1 MFEFSIMRKILSKIL
16 LLLVL
21 PISVLSQENDFQTW
35 TSISASK
42 KIIKK
47 TNLIVKQGAR
57 FRENS
62 SLYSKLFTDLKIKSK
77 YNKHFSFAIG
87 YRFSN
92 DWDKQLELS
101 QKNRFYSDIYY
112 KDKYKKR
119 FLFDARARLQTQGN
133 IEGYA
138 ATFRHKSALAYN
150 IPKTKLEPSVALEY
164 FLPFESMLIEKLR
177 YTIGL
182 SHPITKDLDAEIAY
196 RIQQEFY
203 TNNPETLFIFEGKLS
218 YDF

>member
-1 MFEFSIMRKILSKIL
+1 MRKILNKFIL
-16 LLLVL
+16 IFIL
-21 PISVLSQENDFQTW
+21 PISVFSQENDFQTW

-47 TNLIVKQGAR
+47 TNLTIKQGVR

-62 SLYSKLFTDLKIKSK
+62 SLYSKLFTDLKIKRK
-77 YNKHFSFAIG
+77 FTKHFSFSLG

-92 DWDKQLELS
+92 DWNKQLVLG
-101 QKNRFYSDIYY
+101 QKNRFYADIYY
-112 KDKYKKR
+112 KEKYKRR
-119 FLFDARARLQTQGN
+119 FLFDARARLQIQGN
-133 IEGYA
+133 IEEYA
-138 ATFRHKSALAYN
+138 VTFRHKSALAYN

-164 FLPFESMLIEKLR
+164 FLPFESILIDKLR
-177 YTIGL
+177 YTVGL

-203 TNNPETLFIFEGKLS
+203 TNNPQTLFIFEGKLA
-218 YDF
+218 YGF

>member
-1 MFEFSIMRKILSKIL
+1 MRTVLHRFFLIFI
-16 LLLVL
+16 L
-21 PISVLSQENDFQTW
+21 PISVFSQGNDFQTW
-35 TSISASK
+35 TSLSVSK

-47 TNLIVKQGAR
+47 TNLTIKQGVR

-92 DWDKQLELS
+92 DWDKQSKLS

-119 FLFDARARLQTQGN
+119 FLFDVRARLQTQGN
-133 IEGYA
+133 IEVYA
-138 ATFRHKSALAYN
+138 TTFRHKSALAYN
-150 IPKTKLEPSVALEY
+150 IPETKLEPSVALEY
-164 FLPFESMLIEKLR
+164 FLPFESMLIDKLR

-182 SHPITKDLDAEIAY
+182 SHPITKDLNAEIAY
-196 RIQQEFY
+196 RIQQELY
-203 TNNPETLFIFEGKLS
+203 TNNPETLFIFEGKLA

>member
-1 MFEFSIMRKILSKIL
+1 MRTILNKFFLIFI
-16 LLLVL
+16 L
-21 PISVLSQENDFQTW
+21 PISVFSQENDFQTW

-47 TNLIVKQGAR
+47 TNLTIKQGVR
-57 FRENS
+57 FKENS

-77 YNKHFSFAIG
+77 YSKHFSFAIG

-92 DWDKQLELS
+92 DWNKQLALR
-101 QKNRFYSDIYY
+101 QTNRFYSDIYY

-119 FLFDARARLQTQGN
+119 FLFDARARLQIQGN
-133 IEGYA
+133 IEEYA
-138 ATFRHKSALAYN
+138 ATFRHRSALAYN

-164 FLPFESMLIEKLR
+164 FLPFESMLIDKLR
-177 YTIGL
+177 YTIKL
-182 SHPITKDLDAEIAY
+182 SHPITKDLNAEIAY

-203 TNNPETLFIFEGKLS
+203 TNNPQTLFIFEGKLS
-218 YDF
+218 YDL

>member
-1 MFEFSIMRKILSKIL
+1 MRTIQNSIL
-16 LLLVL
+16 LLLFCTFSS
-21 PISVLSQENDFQTW
+21 IAQENDFQTW
-35 TSISASK
+35 TSFSANK
-42 KIIKK
+42 KIIKNTRLSVK
-47 TNLIVKQGAR
+47 TGLR
-57 FRENS
+57 LRENS

-92 DWDKQLELS
+92 DWNKQLELS

-133 IEGYA
+133 IEGYS
-138 ATFRHKSALAYN
+138 ATFRHKTALAYN
-150 IPKTKLEPSVALEY
+150 LPKTKLEPSVALEY
-164 FLPFESMLIEKLR
+164 FLPFDSILIEKLR
-177 YTIGL
+177 YTIGI
-182 SHPITKDLDAEIAY
+182 SHPITKDLDVELAY

-203 TNNPETLFIFEGKLS
+203 TNNPQTLFIFEGKLA

>member
-1 MFEFSIMRKILSKIL
+1 MRTIQNSIL
-16 LLLVL
+16 LLLFCAFSS
-21 PISVLSQENDFQTW
+21 IAQENDFQTW
-35 TSISASK
+35 SSFSANK
-42 KIIKK
+42 KIIKNTRISVK
-47 TNLIVKQGAR
+47 TGLR
-57 FRENS
+57 LRENS
-62 SLYSKLFTDLKIKSK
+62 SLYSKQFTDVKIKRK
-77 YNKHFSFAIG
+77 YNKSISYAVG

-92 DWDKQLELS
+92 DWNKQLELS

-119 FLFDARARLQTQGN
+119 FLFDVRARLQTQGN

-150 IPKTKLEPSVALEY
+150 IPKIKLEPSVALEY
-164 FLPFESMLIEKLR
+164 FLPFESMLIDKLR

-203 TNNPETLFIFEGKLS
+203 TNNPETLFIFEGKLA

>member
-1 MFEFSIMRKILSKIL
+1 MRTIQNSIL
-16 LLLVL
+16 LILFCSFSALA
-21 PISVLSQENDFQTW
+21 QENDFQTW

-47 TNLIVKQGAR
+47 TNLTIKQGVR

-62 SLYSKLFTDLKIKSK
+62 SLYSKLFTDLKIKRK

-92 DWDKQLELS
+92 DWNKQLELR

-112 KDKYKKR
+112 KDKCKKR
-119 FLFDARARLQTQGN
+119 FLFDVRARLQTQGN

-150 IPKTKLEPSVALEY
+150 IPKIKLEPSVALEY
-164 FLPFESMLIEKLR
+164 FLPFESMLIDKLR
-177 YTIGL
+177 YTIGI
-182 SHPITKDLDAEIAY
+182 SHPITKDLNAEIAY

-203 TNNPETLFIFEGKLS
+203 VNNPQTLFIFEGKLS
-218 YDF
+218 YDL

>member
-1 MFEFSIMRKILSKIL
+1 MRTILSKFFLIFI
-16 LLLVL
+16 L
-21 PISVLSQENDFQTW
+21 PISVFSQGNDFQTW
-35 TSISASK
+35 TSFSASK

-47 TNLIVKQGAR
+47 KDLTIKQGVR

-62 SLYSKLFTDLKIKSK
+62 SLYSKVFTDLKIKSK

-92 DWDKQLELS
+92 DWDKELELNK
-101 QKNRFYSDIYY
+101 KNRFYSDIYY

-119 FLFDARARLQTQGN
+119 FLFDTRARLQAQGN

-138 ATFRHKSALAYN
+138 ATFRHKSSLAYN

-164 FLPFESMLIEKLR
+164 FLPFESILIEKLR

-182 SHPITKDLDAEIAY
+182 SHPITKDLDAEITY
-196 RIQQEFY
+196 KIQEEYY
-203 TNNPETLFIFEGKLS
+203 TNSSETLFIFEGKLS
-218 YDF
+218 YDL

>member
-1 MFEFSIMRKILSKIL
+1 MRTIQNSIL
-16 LLLVL
+16 LLLFCTFSS
-21 PISVLSQENDFQTW
+21 IAQENDFQTW
-35 TSISASK
+35 TSFSANK
-42 KIIKK
+42 KIIKNTRLSVK
-47 TNLIVKQGAR
+47 TGLR
-57 FRENS
+57 LRENS

-92 DWDKQLELS
+92 DWNKQLELS

-133 IEGYA
+133 IEEYA

-164 FLPFESMLIEKLR
+164 FLPFESILIEKLR
-177 YTIGL
+177 YTIGI
-182 SHPITKDLDAEIAY
+182 SHPITKDLDVELAY

-203 TNNPETLFIFEGKLS
+203 TNNPQTLFIFEGKLA

>member
-1 MFEFSIMRKILSKIL
+1 MRRILNKFFLIFIF
-16 LLLVL
+16 
-21 PISVLSQENDFQTW
+21 PISVFSQENDFQTW

-47 TNLIVKQGAR
+47 TNLTIKQGVR

-62 SLYSKLFTDLKIKSK
+62 SLYSKLFTDLRIKRK

-92 DWDKQLELS
+92 DWDRQLELS
-101 QKNRFYSDIYY
+101 QKNRFYAGIYY

-119 FLFDARARLQTQGN
+119 FLFDVRARLQTQGN
-133 IEGYA
+133 IVGYA
-138 ATFRHKSALAYN
+138 STFRHKSALAYN
-150 IPKTKLEPSVALEY
+150 IRKTKLEPSVALEY
-164 FLPFESMLIEKLR
+164 FLPFESMLIDKLR

-182 SHPITKDLDAEIAY
+182 SHPITKNLDVELAY

-203 TNNPETLFIFEGKLS
+203 VNNPQTLFIFEGKLA
-218 YDF
+218 YNF

>member
-1 MFEFSIMRKILSKIL
+1 MRKILNKFIL
-16 LLLVL
+16 IFIL
-21 PISVLSQENDFQTW
+21 PISIFAQENDFQTW
-35 TSISASK
+35 TSISVSK

-47 TNLIVKQGAR
+47 TNLTIKQGIR

-92 DWDKQLELS
+92 DWNKQLELS
-101 QKNRFYSDIYY
+101 QKNRVYSDIYY
-112 KDKYKKR
+112 KAKYKKR

-133 IEGYA
+133 TEGYS
-138 ATFRHKSALAYN
+138 ATFRHKTALAYN
-150 IPKTKLEPSVALEY
+150 LPKTKLEPSVALEY
-164 FLPFESMLIEKLR
+164 FLPFDSILIEKLR
-177 YTIGL
+177 YTIGI
-182 SHPITKDLDAEIAY
+182 SHPITKDLDVELAY

-203 TNNPETLFIFEGKLS
+203 TNNPQTLFIFEGKLA

>member
-1 MFEFSIMRKILSKIL
+1 MRKILNKFIL
-16 LLLVL
+16 IFIL
-21 PISVLSQENDFQTW
+21 PISIFAQENDFQTW
-35 TSISASK
+35 TSISVSK

-47 TNLIVKQGAR
+47 TNLTIKQGVR
-57 FRENS
+57 FKENS

-92 DWDKQLELS
+92 DWNKQLALS

-119 FLFDARARLQTQGN
+119 FLFDVRARLQTQGD

-138 ATFRHKSALAYN
+138 TTFRHKSALAYN

-182 SHPITKDLDAEIAY
+182 SHPITKDLDAKISY

>member
-1 MFEFSIMRKILSKIL
+1 MRKILNKFIL
-16 LLLVL
+16 IFIL
-21 PISVLSQENDFQTW
+21 PISVFSQENDFQTW

-47 TNLIVKQGAR
+47 TNLIIKQGVR

-92 DWDKQLELS
+92 DWNKQLELS
-101 QKNRFYSDIYY
+101 QKNRVYSDIYY
-112 KDKYKKR
+112 KAKYKKR

-133 IEGYA
+133 TEGYS
-138 ATFRHKSALAYN
+138 ATFRHKTALAYN
-150 IPKTKLEPSVALEY
+150 LPKTKLEPSVALEY
-164 FLPFESMLIEKLR
+164 FLPFDSILIEKLR
-177 YTIGL
+177 YTIGI
-182 SHPITKDLDAEIAY
+182 SHPITKDLDVELVY

-203 TNNPETLFIFEGKLS
+203 ANNPQTLFIFEGKLA

>member
-1 MFEFSIMRKILSKIL
+1 MRTILNKFIL
-16 LLLVL
+16 IFIF
-21 PISVLSQENDFQTW
+21 PISVFSQENDFQTW

-47 TNLIVKQGAR
+47 TNLTIKQGIR

-92 DWDKQLELS
+92 DWNKQLELS

-119 FLFDARARLQTQGN
+119 FLFDARARFQTQGN
-133 IEGYA
+133 IQGYA

-164 FLPFESMLIEKLR
+164 FLPFESMLINKLR

-182 SHPITKDLDAEIAY
+182 SHPITKDLDAEIGY
-196 RIQQEFY
+196 KIQQELY
-203 TNNPETLFIFEGKLS
+203 TNNPQTLFIFEGKLA

>member
-1 MFEFSIMRKILSKIL
+1 MRTILSKFFLIFI
-16 LLLVL
+16 L
-21 PISVLSQENDFQTW
+21 PISVFSQENDFQTW
-35 TSISASK
+35 TSILASK
-42 KIIKK
+42 KILKK
-47 TNLIVKQGAR
+47 TNLMIKQGVR

-62 SLYSKLFTDLKIKSK
+62 SLSSKIFTDLKIKSK

-92 DWDKQLELS
+92 DWNRQLELS

-119 FLFDARARLQTQGN
+119 FLFDTRARLQTQGN
-133 IEGYA
+133 IEGYT
-138 ATFRHKSALAYN
+138 ATFRQKSAMAYN

-203 TNNPETLFIFEGKLS
+203 IDNPITLFIFEGKLS

>member
-1 MFEFSIMRKILSKIL
+1 MRTIRNSILFLLFFSFSGF
-16 LLLVL
+16 
-21 PISVLSQENDFQTW
+21 SQENDFQTW
-35 TSISASK
+35 TSISVSR

-47 TNLIVKQGAR
+47 TNLTIKQGVR

-77 YNKHFSFAIG
+77 YNKYFSFAIG

-92 DWDKQLELS
+92 DWNKQLELTK
-101 QKNRFYSDIYY
+101 KNRFYSDINY
-112 KDKYKKR
+112 KEKYKKR
-119 FLFDARARLQTQGN
+119 FLFDARARFQTQGN

-138 ATFRHKSALAYN
+138 TIFRHKSALAYN

-164 FLPFESMLIEKLR
+164 FLPFESMLIDKLR

-182 SHPITKDLDAEIAY
+182 SHPITKDLDVELVY

-203 TNNPETLFIFEGKLS
+203 ANNPQTLFIFEGKLA
-218 YDF
+218 YKL

>member
-1 MFEFSIMRKILSKIL
+1 MRKILNKFIL
-16 LLLVL
+16 IFIL
-21 PISVLSQENDFQTW
+21 PISVFSQENDFQIW

-47 TNLIVKQGAR
+47 TNLTIKQGVR

-77 YNKHFSFAIG
+77 YNKHFSVAIG

-92 DWDKQLELS
+92 DWNKQLELS
-101 QKNRFYSDIYY
+101 HKNRFYSDIYY

-119 FLFDARARLQTQGN
+119 FLFDVRARLQTQGN
-133 IEGYA
+133 LEEYA
-138 ATFRHKSALAYN
+138 ATFRHKTALAYN

-164 FLPFESMLIEKLR
+164 FLPFESILIEKLR
-177 YTIGL
+177 YTIRL
-182 SHPITKDLDAEIAY
+182 SHPVTKDLNAEIAY

-203 TNNPETLFIFEGKLS
+203 TNNTQTLFIFEAKLS
-218 YDF
+218 YGL

>member
-1 MFEFSIMRKILSKIL
+1 MRTTLSKIFL
-16 LLLVL
+16 LFIL
-21 PISVLSQENDFQTW
+21 PLSLFSQENDFQTW

-47 TNLIVKQGAR
+47 TDLSIKQGVR

-62 SLYSKLFTDLKIKSK
+62 SIYSKLFTDIKIKRK
-77 YNKHFSFAIG
+77 YNKHFSYTVG

-92 DWDKQLELS
+92 DWDKQLELR
-101 QKNRFYSDIYY
+101 QKNRFYSDVYY

-119 FLFDARARLQTQGN
+119 FLLAVRSKLQTQGN
-133 IEGYA
+133 VKGYST
-138 ATFRHKSALAYN
+138 TFRQKSALAYN
-150 IPKTKLEPSVALEY
+150 IRKTKLEPSIALEY

-182 SHPITKDLDAEIAY
+182 SHPISKDLDFELAY

-218 YDF
+218 YSF

>member
-1 MFEFSIMRKILSKIL
+1 MRTILSRFFLIFI
-16 LLLVL
+16 L
-21 PISVLSQENDFQTW
+21 PISVFSQEHDFQTW
-35 TSISASK
+35 TSISVSK
-42 KIIKK
+42 KILKK
-47 TNLIVKQGAR
+47 TNLTIKQGAR
-57 FRENS
+57 FRESS
-62 SLYSKLFTDLKIKSK
+62 SLSSKLFTDLKIKSK

-92 DWDKQLELS
+92 DWDKELELNK
-101 QKNRFYSDIYY
+101 KNRFYSDICY

-119 FLFDARARLQTQGN
+119 FLFDTRARLQAQGN

-138 ATFRHKSALAYN
+138 ATFRHKSSLAYN

-164 FLPFESMLIEKLR
+164 FLPFESILIEKLR
-177 YTIGL
+177 YTMGL

-196 RIQQEFY
+196 RIQQEY
-203 TNNPETLFIFEGKLS
+203 YVNNPETLYIFEGKLS

>member
-1 MFEFSIMRKILSKIL
+1 MRTILNKFFLIFI
-16 LLLVL
+16 L
-21 PISVLSQENDFQTW
+21 PISVFSQGNDFQTW
-35 TSISASK
+35 TSLSVSK

-47 TNLIVKQGAR
+47 TNLIIKQGVR

-92 DWDKQLELS
+92 DWDKQSKLS

-119 FLFDARARLQTQGN
+119 FLFDARARLQAQGN
-133 IEGYA
+133 IERST

-177 YTIGL
+177 YTIL
-182 SHPITKDLDAEIAY
+182 VSHPITKDLDAEIAY

>member
-1 MFEFSIMRKILSKIL
+1 MRTIQNSIL
-16 LLLVL
+16 LLLFCTFSS
-21 PISVLSQENDFQTW
+21 IAQENDFQTW
-35 TSISASK
+35 SSFSLNK

-47 TNLIVKQGAR
+47 TNLSIKQGVR

-62 SLYSKLFTDLKIKSK
+62 SLCSKLFTDLKIKSK

-101 QKNRFYSDIYY
+101 QKSRVYSDIYY

-138 ATFRHKSALAYN
+138 TTFRHKSALAYN

-164 FLPFESMLIEKLR
+164 FLPFESMLIDKLR

-182 SHPITKDLDAEIAY
+182 SHPITKDLDVELVY

-203 TNNPETLFIFEGKLS
+203 ANNPQTLFIFEGKLA

>member
-1 MFEFSIMRKILSKIL
+1 MRTILNKFFLIFII
-16 LLLVL
+16 
-21 PISVLSQENDFQTW
+21 PISVFSQENDFQTW

-47 TNLIVKQGAR
+47 TNLTIKKGVR

-62 SLYSKLFTDLKIKSK
+62 SLYSKLFTDLRIKRK

-119 FLFDARARLQTQGN
+119 FLFDTRARLQTQGN

-138 ATFRHKSALAYN
+138 ATFRHKSVLAYN

-182 SHPITKDLDAEIAY
+182 SHPITKDLDFELAY
-196 RIQQEFY
+196 RIQQEFN
-203 TNNPETLFIFEGKLS
+203 TNNPETLFIFDGKIS
-218 YDF
+218 YNF

>member
-1 MFEFSIMRKILSKIL
+1 MRTILSKFFLIFI
-16 LLLVL
+16 L
-21 PISVLSQENDFQTW
+21 PISVFSQENDFQTW

-42 KIIKK
+42 KILKK
-47 TNLIVKQGAR
+47 TILTIKQGAR

-62 SLYSKLFTDLKIKSK
+62 SLSSKLFTDLKIKSK
-77 YNKHFSFAIG
+77 YNKRFSFAIG

-92 DWDKQLELS
+92 DWNRQSELS

-112 KDKYKKR
+112 KEKYKKR
-119 FLFDARARLQTQGN
+119 FLFDTRARLQTQGD

-138 ATFRHKSALAYN
+138 ATFRHKSAISYN

-177 YTIGL
+177 YTIRL

-196 RIQQEFY
+196 RIQQAFY
-203 TNNPETLFIFEGKLS
+203 TDNPVTLFIFEGKLS
-218 YDF
+218 YDL

>member
-1 MFEFSIMRKILSKIL
+1 MRTIQNSIL
-16 LLLVL
+16 LLLFCTFSS
-21 PISVLSQENDFQTW
+21 IAQENDFQTW
-35 TSISASK
+35 SSFSANK
-42 KIIKK
+42 KIIKNTRLSVK
-47 TNLIVKQGAR
+47 TGLR
-57 FRENS
+57 LRENS

-92 DWDKQLELS
+92 DWNKQLELR

-119 FLFDARARLQTQGN
+119 FLFDARARLQIQGN
-133 IEGYA
+133 IEEYA

-164 FLPFESMLIEKLR
+164 FLPFENMLIDKLR

-182 SHPITKDLDAEIAY
+182 SHPITKDLNAKIAY
-196 RIQQEFY
+196 RIQKEFY
-203 TNNPETLFIFEGKLS
+203 ANNPETLFIFEGKLA
-218 YDF
+218 YDL

>member
-1 MFEFSIMRKILSKIL
+1 MRKILNKFIL
-16 LLLVL
+16 IFIL
-21 PISVLSQENDFQTW
+21 PISVFSQENDFQTW

-47 TNLIVKQGAR
+47 TNLTLKQGIR

-77 YNKHFSFAIG
+77 YNKHFSFSIG

-92 DWDKQLELS
+92 DWNKQLELS
-101 QKNRFYSDIYY
+101 QKNRFYSNIYY

-119 FLFDARARLQTQGN
+119 FLFDVRARLQTQGN
-133 IEGYA
+133 IEGYS

-164 FLPFESMLIEKLR
+164 FLPFESMLIDKLR

-182 SHPITKDLDAEIAY
+182 SHPITKDLNAEIAY
-196 RIQQEFY
+196 RIQQELY
-203 TNNPETLFIFEGKLS
+203 TNNPETLFIFEGKLA

>member
-1 MFEFSIMRKILSKIL
+1 MRTILNKLFLIFII
-16 LLLVL
+16 
-21 PISVLSQENDFQTW
+21 PISVFSQENDFQTW

-47 TNLIVKQGAR
+47 TNLTIKQGVR

-101 QKNRFYSDIYY
+101 QNNRFYSDIYY

-119 FLFDARARLQTQGN
+119 FLFDVRARLQTQGN
-133 IEGYA
+133 TEGYA
-138 ATFRHKSALAYN
+138 TIFRHKSALAYN

-164 FLPFESMLIEKLR
+164 FLPFESMLIDKLR

>member
-1 MFEFSIMRKILSKIL
+1 MRKILNRFFLIFI
-16 LLLVL
+16 L
-21 PISVLSQENDFQTW
+21 PISVFSQENDFQTW
-35 TSISASK
+35 TSLSVSK

-47 TNLIVKQGAR
+47 TNLIIKQGVR

-62 SLYSKLFTDLKIKSK
+62 SLYSKLFTDLKIKRK

-112 KDKYKKR
+112 KDKYKR
-119 FLFDARARLQTQGN
+119 RVFFDVRARLQTQGN
-133 IEGYA
+133 IEEYA

-177 YTIGL
+177 YTIL
-182 SHPITKDLDAEIAY
+182 VSHPITKDLDAEIAY

>member
-16 LLLVL
+16 LLLAL

-35 TSISASK
+35 TSVSASK

-119 FLFDARARLQTQGN
+119 FLFDTRARLQTQGN
-133 IEGYA
+133 IEGYT
-138 ATFRHKSALAYN
+138 ATFRHKSVVAYN

-177 YTIGL
+177 YTIRL

>member
-1 MFEFSIMRKILSKIL
+1 MRKILNKFIL
-16 LLLVL
+16 IFIL
-21 PISVLSQENDFQTW
+21 PISVFSQENDFQTW

-47 TNLIVKQGAR
+47 TNLTIKQGVR

-62 SLYSKLFTDLKIKSK
+62 SLYSKLFTDLKIKRK

-92 DWDKQLELS
+92 DWNKQLELS
-101 QKNRFYSDIYY
+101 QKNRVYSDIYY

-119 FLFDARARLQTQGN
+119 FLFDSRARLQAQGN
-133 IEGYA
+133 IQGYA

-150 IPKTKLEPSVALEY
+150 IPKTKFEPSVALEY
-164 FLPFESMLIEKLR
+164 FLPFESMLIDKLR

-182 SHPITKDLDAEIAY
+182 SHPITKDLDAEIGY
-196 RIQQEFY
+196 KIQQEFY
-203 TNNPETLFIFEGKLS
+203 ANNPQTLFIFEGKLS
-218 YDF
+218 YDL

>member
-1 MFEFSIMRKILSKIL
+1 MRTILNKFFLIFI
-16 LLLVL
+16 L
-21 PISVLSQENDFQTW
+21 PISVFSQENDFQTW

-47 TNLIVKQGAR
+47 TNLTIKQGVR

-138 ATFRHKSALAYN
+138 TTFRHKSALAYN
-150 IPKTKLEPSVALEY
+150 IPKTKWEPSVALEY
-164 FLPFESMLIEKLR
+164 FLPFESILIEKLR

>member
-1 MFEFSIMRKILSKIL
+1 MRTIQNSIL
-16 LLLVL
+16 LILFCSFSALA
-21 PISVLSQENDFQTW
+21 QEKDFQTW
-35 TSISASK
+35 SSFLLNK

-47 TNLIVKQGAR
+47 TNLSIKQGVR

-62 SLYSKLFTDLKIKSK
+62 SLYSKLFTDLKIKNK

-92 DWDKQLELS
+92 DWNKQLELS

-119 FLFDARARLQTQGN
+119 FLFDVRARLQTQGN

-164 FLPFESMLIEKLR
+164 FLPFESILIEKLR

-182 SHPITKDLDAEIAY
+182 SHPITKDLNVEIAY

-203 TNNPETLFIFEGKLS
+203 ANNPQTLFIFEGKLA
-218 YDF
+218 YKL

>member
-1 MFEFSIMRKILSKIL
+1 MRKILNKFIL
-16 LLLVL
+16 IFIL
-21 PISVLSQENDFQTW
+21 PISVFSQENDFQTW

-47 TNLIVKQGAR
+47 TNLTIKQGVR

-62 SLYSKLFTDLKIKSK
+62 SLYSKVFTDFKIKSK

-92 DWDKQLELS
+92 DWDKELELNK
-101 QKNRFYSDIYY
+101 KNRFYSDIYY

-119 FLFDARARLQTQGN
+119 FLFDTRARLQAQGN

-164 FLPFESMLIEKLR
+164 FLPFESILIEKLR

-182 SHPITKDLDAEIAY
+182 SHPITKDLDAEITY
-196 RIQQEFY
+196 KIQEEYY
-203 TNNPETLFIFEGKLS
+203 TNSSETLFIFEGKLS
-218 YDF
+218 YDL

>member
-1 MFEFSIMRKILSKIL
+1 MFEFSIMRKILSKFFLIFII
-16 LLLVL
+16 
-21 PISVLSQENDFQTW
+21 PISVFSQENDFQTW

-47 TNLIVKQGAR
+47 TNLIIKQGVR

-92 DWDKQLELS
+92 DWDKQSKLS

-119 FLFDARARLQTQGN
+119 FLFDTRARLQTQGN

-138 ATFRHKSALAYN
+138 ATFRHKSVLAYN
-150 IPKTKLEPSVALEY
+150 IPKTKLEPSVA
-164 FLPFESMLIEKLR
+164 FESMQIEKLR

>member
-1 MFEFSIMRKILSKIL
+1 MRKILNKFIL
-16 LLLVL
+16 IFIL
-21 PISVLSQENDFQTW
+21 PISVFSQENDFQTW

-47 TNLIVKQGAR
+47 TNLIIKQGVR

-92 DWDKQLELS
+92 DWNKQLELT
-101 QKNRFYSDIYY
+101 QKNRLYSDIFY
-112 KDKYKKR
+112 KEKYKKR
-119 FLFDARARLQTQGN
+119 FLFDARARFQTQGN
-133 IEGYA
+133 IEEYA
-138 ATFRHKSALAYN
+138 TTFRHKSVLAYN

-164 FLPFESMLIEKLR
+164 FLPFENMLIDKLR

-182 SHPITKDLDAEIAY
+182 SHPITKDLNAEIAY

-203 TNNPETLFIFEGKLS
+203 ANNPETLFIFEGKLS